1 MNLTAESE
9 SMAEWLDKVKEED
22 REALN
27 NYKAEKGRVKA
38 SENFPLWLANLTQEE
53 REEMDKFIEE
63 HSPTSYPKELTEVE
77 LTQNDLNYSYSSGWN
92 AGLEHSIN
100 IINEY
105 LRLNLI
111 DPKMHDEVISKL
123 EALKL
128 SN

>member
-9 SMAEWLDKVKEED
+9 SLAEWLDKVKEED

-27 NYKAEKGRVKA
+27 GYKLGVEETYELIAETMN
-38 SENFPLWLANLTQEE
+38 SCNFLQV
-53 REEMDKFIEE
+53 
-63 HSPTSYPKELTEVE
+63 VE

-92 AGLEHSIN
+92 ASLEHSIQ
-100 IINEY
+100 IIDEY
-105 LRLNLI
+105 LKLNLI
-111 DPKMHDEVISKL
+111 DPKMHNEVISKL

>member
-9 SMAEWLDKVKEED
+9 SLAEWLEKVKEED
-22 REALN
+22 QEACNRFKSEVGEVYDLT
-27 NYKAEKGRVKA
+27 AETM
-38 SENFPLWLANLTQEE
+38 SSYNFLQA
-53 REEMDKFIEE
+53 
-63 HSPTSYPKELTEVE
+63 VE

-92 AGLEHSIN
+92 ASLEHSIN